1 MRTISKKAI
10 ILLAVLGMA
19 LAFVGVRALDEYLER
34 TAWERAADVVYPM
47 TNQNI
52 EWTYAGKGGAGK

>member
-19 LAFVGVRALDEYLER
+19 LAFVGVRALDEYLDR

-47 TNQNI
+47 TNQGI

>member
-19 LAFVGVRALDEYLER
+19 LAFVGVRAIDEYLDR

-47 TNQNI
+47 TNQGI

>member
-19 LAFVGVRALDEYLER
+19 LAFVGVRALDDYLNR

>member
-19 LAFVGVRALDEYLER
+19 LAFVGFRALDEYLDR

-47 TNQNI
+47 TNQGI

>member
-19 LAFVGVRALDEYLER
+19 LAFIGVRALDEYLDR

-47 TNQNI
+47 TNQDI